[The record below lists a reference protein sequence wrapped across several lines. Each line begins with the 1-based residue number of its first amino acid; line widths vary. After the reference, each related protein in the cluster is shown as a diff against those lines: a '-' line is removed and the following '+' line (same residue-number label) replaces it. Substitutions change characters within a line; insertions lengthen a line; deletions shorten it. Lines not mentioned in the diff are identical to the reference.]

1 MYQHWGFIGYCLLPL
16 DPCKFHIIIIEQIII
31 IFLNRY
37 IFHFTNLNNISGFK
51 DYFISM
57 SYFLSCFRIK
67 IIIFVLLGLI
77 AELGFMFIIPQMP
90 N

>member
-37 IFHFTNLNNISGFK
+37 IFHFTKLNNIFGLK
-51 DYFISM
+51 DFILISYFIS
-57 SYFLSCFRIK
+57 CFSI
-67 IIIFVLLGLI
+67 IEIIFVLLGLI